1 MKMLVKILCMLCGL
15 YLIYEGVSTY
25 IFSGRSPDGS
35 MGEYILGFFLPATE
49 TALLLYGGAA
59 VLLGIILMLLG
70 FRRSNSSR

>member
-15 YLIYEGVSTY
+15 YLIYEGVSRY
-25 IFSGRSPDGS
+25 IFSARSPDGS
-35 MGEYILGFFLPATE
+35 VGHNIFGFFLPATE

-59 VLLGIILMLLG
+59 VLLGIILVLFG